1 MNRRIRTA
9 HGLGDAPSLVAPL
22 LRMTR
27 DRLLAK
33 ALQRQSGSRSCGSGS
48 APAVARSGRITRRQ
62 RPAPLRVDA
71 SRPDTR
77 TGSHPFLRPHEPTLR
92 RPLGRSASL
101 RYAAAPP
108 SYRRRRPPPLQGQRR
123 SDRLASRP
131 QSTPI
136 AAIARPRVE
145 EQPVG
150 RDRSFP
156 SGRSSLRPMF
166 EPGLA
171 AHSSVIGGGDTKPG

>member
-1 MNRRIRTA
+1 MNRRIRTV
-9 HGLGDAPSLVAPL
+9 HGLDDTPSLGAAF
-22 LRMTR
+22 LRMPR

-33 ALQRQSGSRSCGSGS
+33 ALQRQSGCRSCGSGS
-48 APAVARSGRITRRQ
+48 APAVARSGRVTRRQ
-62 RPAPLRVDA
+62 HPAPLRANASQPDA
-71 SRPDTR
+71 R
-77 TGSHPFLRPHEPTLR
+77 TGSHPFLRPHDPTSR
-92 RPLGRSASL
+92 RPLGRSAL
-101 RYAAAPP
+101 RRHAAALP
-108 SYRRRRPPPLQGQRR
+108 SYRHRRPPPLQGQRQ

-145 EQPVG
+145 EKSVV

-156 SGRSSLRPMF
+156 SGRFSLRPML

-171 AHSSVIGGGDTKPG
+171 ALGSLIGGGDTRPG